1 MSKNDE
7 TPDYE
12 VGYGKPPKNGQFKKG
27 VSGNPSGRPKKRS
40 DFYSVLMREA
50 NTKVTVKEN
59 GKSKALKM
67 IDVVAKQIMKSA
79 VTGSVQ
85 TQRLLP
91 KFFHEVHD
99 RSAEQGQN
107 SSNKRSLDGLT
118 PKELTDEELQWII
131 THSPEYAAMKDNPE
145 YISLT
150 KKEWPKGR

>member
-85 TQRLLP
+85 TQRLLL